1 MELKYEKGSIDNSE
15 SNSIMYMRPSA
26 DSICKYM
33 AEENTDRTKYDYL
46 VNGKYNFYFPS
57 GMQIDLGYTYRQ
69 ANITEN
75 RLRLRDFVD
84 DNSYH
89 SSAMTRQNIP
99 FISLAYQR
107 RKLNVTIGIE
117 LPLVSENMSY
127 HKSLV
132 DTIVHRTYTDF
143 SPNLTIGWGN
153 RRHYLRVNSKFGTTR
168 RPSINDLVNTTD
180 DSNPLMI
187 LKGNGGL
194 KKESSFDID
203 INLSITNPN
212 RDFTSSLQSSV
223 RMLFNNI
230 TQSEYYNSES
240 GAYTFMPVNVNG
252 TLITT
257 NKFSIGTAFDKK
269 RLFRWQNDL
278 LFTHSHFTQMTGVDN
293 STLIE
298 SATNS
303 NSVEEKMSI
312 KYQKGNVTVN
322 AFGSFSYQGSR
333 NNANSQYDY
342 DAIDFSYGLSGLC
355 ILPWNIQ
362 LAAEMTMY
370 TRSGYEMSELNKNS
384 LVSNISLSKSLF
396 QGKIVATLKAYD
408 IFHQLTN
415 IERSIN
421 ANSIEE
427 TSYNCIPRYIMMSL
441 SYRFGKKKR

>member
-1 MELKYEKGSIDNSE
+1 MEKTESDMVKNTQSLFSGNNIVKDMAEKGETKDNMFNFGNKLIYQRSSFIYLNTYITYLKTKRIVTTSRTTSDNSISTRSITNNSIYGLTGNMDTWRVNNEFSLRKKTAWGDNYYINVELKYEKGSIDNSE

-269 RLFRWQNDL
+269 RLFR
-278 LFTHSHFTQMTGVDN
+278 
-293 STLIE
+293 
-298 SATNS
+298 
-303 NSVEEKMSI
+303 
-312 KYQKGNVTVN
+312 
-322 AFGSFSYQGSR
+322 
-333 NNANSQYDY
+333 
-342 DAIDFSYGLSGLC
+342 
-355 ILPWNIQ
+355 
-362 LAAEMTMY
+362 
-370 TRSGYEMSELNKNS
+370 
-384 LVSNISLSKSLF
+384 
-396 QGKIVATLKAYD
+396 
-408 IFHQLTN
+408 
-415 IERSIN
+415 
-421 ANSIEE
+421 
-427 TSYNCIPRYIMMSL
+427 
-441 SYRFGKKKR
+441 